1 MTDEPTTPEPT
12 DPPTT
17 EPTMP
22 EPPSDGPMEPMA
34 APAGPSRAWIWIAG
48 GLIAAVVAVVAVVSL
63 TGGND
68 ESSTTAGSSSVSAE
82 DGSFSGHGVSFDYPS
97 DWQDFGPP
105 TFQVASGDVQ
115 WSESF
120 GASIGS
126 SGAIVT
132 EYALKK
138 DVGSVSEADLQ
149 AELDQLFTSTVAQ
162 ANGELIA
169 PLAPTTVNGMPG
181 YMVSFTSTTG
191 GIDLTTDMVL
201 IFQGTQQWNIQC
213 QYTAEEQQSIRPGCE
228 QIWNSFTVGG

>member
-1 MTDEPTTPEPT
+1 MTEPTEPT
-12 DPPTT
+12 EPTMP

-22 EPPSDGPMEPMA
+22 EPPSDEATEPIA
-34 APAGPSRAWIWIAG
+34 APAGPSRTWIWIAG
-48 GLIAAVVAVVAVVSL
+48 GLLAAVVAIVAVIAL

-68 ESSTTAGSSSVSAE
+68 ESSTTAGASDGSSS
-82 DGSFSGHGVSFDYPS
+82 FSDHGVSFEYPS
-97 DWQDFGPP
+97 DWQDFGPA
-105 TFQVASGDVQ
+105 TFQVNSGDVQ

-120 GASIGS
+120 GASAGS

-149 AELDQLFTSTVAQ
+149 AELDQLFTSTVSQ
-162 ANGELIA
+162 AGGELIA

-191 GIDLTTDMVL
+191 GVDLTTDMVMV
-201 IFQGTQQWNIQC
+201 FQGTQQWNIQC
-213 QYTAEEQQSIRPGCE
+213 QYAAAEQQSIRPGCE
-228 QIWNSFTVGG
+228 QIWNTFTVAP

>member
-12 DPPTT
+12 TPEPT

-22 EPPSDGPMEPMA
+22 EPPTDAPVGPVDA
-34 APAGPSRAWIWIAG
+34 AAGPSRTWIWIAG
-48 GLIAAVVAVVAVVSL
+48 GLIAAVIAVFAVMSL
-63 TGGND
+63 TGGED
-68 ESSTTAGSSSVSAE
+68 ESSTTAGSYS
-82 DGSFSGHGVSFDYPS
+82 DHGVSFDYPS
-97 DWQDFGPP
+97 DWQDFGPA
-105 TFQVASGDVQ
+105 TFEVASGDVQ

-120 GASIGS
+120 GASAGS

-162 ANGELIA
+162 ANGELTQ
-169 PLAPTTVNGMPG
+169 PLAPTTVNGLPG
-181 YMVSFTSTTG
+181 YQVSFTSTTG
-191 GIDLTTDMVL
+191 GLDLTTDMVL
-201 IFQGTQQWNIQC
+201 VFQGTQQWNIQC
-213 QYTAEEQQSIRPGCE
+213 QYAAAEQQDVLPGCE